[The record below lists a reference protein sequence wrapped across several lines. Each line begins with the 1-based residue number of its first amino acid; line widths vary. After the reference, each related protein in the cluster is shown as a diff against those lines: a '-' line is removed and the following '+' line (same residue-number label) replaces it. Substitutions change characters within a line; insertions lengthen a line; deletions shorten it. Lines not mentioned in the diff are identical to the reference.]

1 MITIIDYGV
10 GNLMSIKNM
19 LNRQG
24 VPSQISRSQKEIKE
38 SEKLILPGVGS
49 FDAAMKG
56 LAKYELHDVIN
67 DHVKDGKYLLGI
79 CLGAQL
85 LMRSSEEG
93 VEKGLGLI
101 GGECKRFIS
110 EQIFPLRVPHVGWEE
125 VIFKKDHPLTLNEG
139 AARFYF
145 THSYYLKC
153 DNSQDE
159 LATSAHGHEFC
170 CAVSRDNVF
179 GVQFHPE
186 KSHRYGA
193 QFLLNFASM

>member
-38 SEKLILPGVGS
+38 SGKLILPGVGS

-93 VEKGLGLI
+93 VERGLGLI
-101 GGECKRFIS
+101 GGECKRFIN

-125 VIFKKDHPLTLNEG
+125 VIFKKDHPLALNEG

-153 DNSQDE
+153 DNPQDE
-159 LATSAHGHEFC
+159 LATSSYGHEFC
-170 CAVSRDNVF
+170 CAVCRDNIF